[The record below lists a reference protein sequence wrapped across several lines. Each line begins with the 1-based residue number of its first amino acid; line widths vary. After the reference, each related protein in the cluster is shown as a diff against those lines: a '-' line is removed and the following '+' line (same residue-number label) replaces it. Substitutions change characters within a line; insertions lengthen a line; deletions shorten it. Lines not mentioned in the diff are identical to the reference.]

1 MKMEG
6 RGHLERMEGVYM
18 LIEKK
23 CGGGK
28 EENVLE
34 GGLAELGASVVFVF
48 PCSLVKP
55 LVVTAFGT
63 CSLKT

>member
-1 MKMEG
+1 
-6 RGHLERMEGVYM
+6 M